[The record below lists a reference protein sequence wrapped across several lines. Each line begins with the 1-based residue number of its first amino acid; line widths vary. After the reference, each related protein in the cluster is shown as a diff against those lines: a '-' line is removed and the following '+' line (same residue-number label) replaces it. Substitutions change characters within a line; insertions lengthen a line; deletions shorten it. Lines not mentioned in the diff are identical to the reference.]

1 MEAEF
6 PKSAHA
12 HDMPDPQELACRAQA
27 GSLSAYALLVERY
40 QSGVFNFVFRRVGCV
55 EDAEDLTQEAFVRA
69 WERINRY
76 STKWRFSTWLYT
88 IASRLAINHLRSRKR
103 RQRVEQN
110 TENPD
115 RHTYAE
121 PSRLPGSLQDSPDDN
136 IWNIASRLLPGDQY
150 TILWLKYAEDL
161 STREIAHVMS
171 KSQVSI
177 RVTLFRARERLAE
190 CLAPPIPPDPP
201 GMSSDQVPGASP
213 SQPTRARPISPLPE
227 GIT

>member
-1 MEAEF
+1 MEADF
-6 PKSAHA
+6 TKTTHV

-27 GSLSAYALLVERY
+27 GSLSAFALLVERY
-40 QSGVFNFVFRRVGCV
+40 QSGVFNFVFRRVGSA

-88 IASRLAINHLRSRKR
+88 IASRLAINHLRSRNR
-103 RQRVEQN
+103 RQQVERN
-110 TENPD
+110 TENPE
-115 RHTYAE
+115 RHPEAE
-121 PSRLPGSLQDSPDDN
+121 PTRPPSSLDDSPDDN
-136 IWNIASRLLPGDQY
+136 IWNIAARLLPGDQY

-171 KSQVSI
+171 KSHVSI
-177 RVTLFRARERLAE
+177 RVTLFRARERLAK
-190 CLAPPIPPDPP
+190 CLAPPD
-201 GMSSDQVPGASP
+201 MASDEVPGVSP
-213 SQPTRARPISPLPE
+213 SQPTRTRQVSALPG